1 MKDKLLTLLGFASKS
16 GNLSFGFG
24 AAIASTKSGVAK
36 LLIVGNDIS
45 DKSLKEVRFYA
56 QKHNVKVMTLKSID
70 TFTIT
75 NAVGRK
81 CGILSVNDS
90 SFADAILSLGGNV

>member
-16 GNLSFGFG
+16 GNLSYGFG
-24 AAIASTKSGVAK
+24 ATVAATVAGKAK
-36 LLIVGNDIS
+36 LLVVCNDIS
-45 DKSLKEVRFYA
+45 QKSLKEVRFYA
-56 QKHNVKVMTLKSID
+56 DKHNVDVKVLEQID
-70 TFTIT
+70 TFTVT
-75 NAVGRK
+75 KAVGRK